1 MALKE
6 EVNSSSCFLV
16 GIIKILK
23 HQPIIVKNMKNLTVL
38 ALLLLI
44 IGNTSAVDT
53 ESYQFIDHL
62 LSIPGPGAP
71 EIYADTVIFTQPST
85 YRRVGIAFAH
95 EGYARI
101 YWFRKLLISEEEPVS
116 SKGNSDAELP
126 QATRVVHRDSGI
138 LFHVYT
144 IPEGLGELRYRLII
158 DGLWTTDP
166 GNSRIS
172 IDQKTGVSQ
181 SVVSLPLIQR
191 DRPVFDPS
199 GQPGGLS
206 FTYTAPPGEQI
217 TVAGNF
223 NNWDPFMYR
232 LEEKSPGYYTLTL
245 PLPPGTYHY
254 VFFHRGQ
261 RLLDPANPFKAYT
274 REGQAASEAL
284 VR

>member
-1 MALKE
+1 
-6 EVNSSSCFLV
+6 
-16 GIIKILK
+16 
-23 HQPIIVKNMKNLTVL
+23 MKNLTVL

-44 IGNTSAVDT
+44 IGNTSALDT

-71 EIYADTVIFTQPST
+71 EIYADAVIFTQPST

-101 YWFRKLLISEEEPVS
+101 YWFRQLFISGEEPVS
-116 SKGNSDAELP
+116 SKKNDEAELP
-126 QATRVVHRDSGI
+126 QAARVVHRDSGI

-144 IPEGLGELRYRLII
+144 FPEGLGELHYRLII

-172 IDQKTGVSQ
+172 TDQKTGVTQ
-181 SVVSLPLIQR
+181 SVISLPLIQR
-191 DRPVFDPS
+191 EGPVFDPS
-199 GQPGGLS
+199 DQRGSLT

-217 TVAGNF
+217 SVAGNF
-223 NNWDPFMYR
+223 NNWDPFMYM
-232 LEEKSPGYYTLTL
+232 LEETRPGFYILTL

-261 RLLDPANPFKAYT
+261 RLLDPRNPLKAYT

>member
-1 MALKE
+1 
-6 EVNSSSCFLV
+6 
-16 GIIKILK
+16 
-23 HQPIIVKNMKNLTVL
+23 MKNLTVL
-38 ALLLLI
+38 TLLLLI

-62 LSIPGPGAP
+62 LSISGPGAP
-71 EIYADTVIFTQPST
+71 EIYEDAVIFTQPSS

-95 EGYARI
+95 EGYAQI
-101 YWFRKLLISEEEPVS
+101 YWFKKLFISDEEPVAS
-116 SKGNSDAELP
+116 RRNAESGLP
-126 QATRVVHRDSGI
+126 PATRVVHRDSGM

-144 IPEGLGELRYRLII
+144 FPEELGELRYRLII

-166 GNSRIS
+166 SNPRTG
-172 IDQKTGVSQ
+172 IDQRTGLSQ
-181 SVVSLPLIQR
+181 SLISLPAVR
-191 DRPVFDPS
+191 RESAVFDSS

-206 FTYTAPPGEQI
+206 FSFTAPPGEHI

-223 NNWDPFMYR
+223 NNWDPFMYT
-232 LEEKSPGYYTLTL
+232 LKETSAGVYTLTL

-261 RLLDPANPFKAYT
+261 RLLDPRNPFKAYT